1 MKYELMTLFQKFFSK
16 TLNKF
21 IHLRRNINAWT
32 KINKDLIYTKITSQI
47 NVILT
52 KNFNDFFFMDFEYQ
66 FQEVVIFN
74 FFQQLYVCVK
84 TIALVCVYNSTL

>member
-1 MKYELMTLFQKFFSK
+1 MTLFQKFFSK
-16 TLNKF
+16 TLNKI

-52 KNFNDFFFMDFEYQ
+52 KNFNDFFFRDFE
-66 FQEVVIFN
+66 
-74 FFQQLYVCVK
+74 
-84 TIALVCVYNSTL
+84 